1 MQTPD
6 TANGASPAVMAGAA
20 SDTSPGAAAASAPE
34 IRETVRVW
42 DLPVRLTHWIN
53 VACILVLSITGYYIA
68 NPFVGT
74 QGDATLQF
82 LMGTVRFVHFLVA
95 FIFTVSVLFRIY
107 WAFRGNT
114 YARWRQF
121 LPTTRKRWREFGR
134 MLRYYTFLRR
144 DPPAQIGHNPLAGIT
159 YTGLYV
165 LLVLQI
171 VTGFALYSLPF
182 HGGFWPFAFGWII
195 HIFGTQPV
203 RLVHDIIMWLII
215 AFTIHHVYSAVLID
229 IEERSGLVSSIIT
242 GTKALTPQHIAEA
255 QAAIPPRAKASRR
268 ATRTTRAPA
277 AEQ

>member
-1 MQTPD
+1 MEIPNAADGSIPGSAAGVAPD
-6 TANGASPAVMAGAA
+6 TSRAAPASSA
-20 SDTSPGAAAASAPE
+20 SEFRVTMQ
-34 IRETVRVW
+34 VW

-53 VACILVLSITGYYIA
+53 VACILILSITGYYIA

-74 QGDATLQF
+74 HGAATLQF
-82 LMGTVRFVHFLVA
+82 LMGTVRFVHFVVA
-95 FIFTVSVLFRIY
+95 FIFTMSVLFRIY

-121 LPTTRKRWREFGR
+121 IPTTRNRWREFAR
-134 MLRYYTFLRR
+134 MGRYYTFLRHQ
-144 DPPAQIGHNPLAGIT
+144 PPAQIGHNPLAGAT

-165 LLVLQI
+165 LFILQI
-171 VTGFALYSLPF
+171 VTGFALYSQPF

-195 HIFGTQPV
+195 HIFGAQPV
-203 RLVHDIIMWLII
+203 RLLHDIVMWLII

-242 GTKALTPQHIAEA
+242 GSKTLTPQHIAEA
-255 QAAIPPRAKASRR
+255 QAAAPQHTKNPRR
-268 ATRTTRAPA
+268 ATRGTRAPS

>member
-1 MQTPD
+1 MQTPH
-6 TANGASPAVMAGAA
+6 TADGTMPASTAGAA
-20 SDTSPGAAAASAPE
+20 PGISRAATNSNASSPQ
-34 IRETVRVW
+34 ETVRVW

-74 QGDATLQF
+74 HGDATLQF
-82 LMGTVRFVHFLVA
+82 LMGAIRFTHFLVA
-95 FIFTVSVLFRIY
+95 FIFTVTILFRIY

-121 LPTTRKRWREFGR
+121 LPTTRKRWGEFGR

-165 LLVLQI
+165 LFMLQI
-171 VTGFALYSLPF
+171 VTGFALYSQPF

-195 HIFGTQPV
+195 HIFGAQPV

-242 GTKALTPQHIAEA
+242 GTKTLSARHIAEA
-255 QAAIPPRAKASRR
+255 QAGTLLPAKPSRR
-268 ATRTTRAPA
+268 ATRTTRTPA